1 MEASLL
7 DIMANT
13 ADNDCEE
20 RPVNRYGSPIARRSS
35 GDVGETSDILSKTK
49 LNEKSLTVIQAT
61 AIAAPKILVLMRR
74 C

>member
-20 RPVNRYGSPIARRSS
+20 RPFNRYGSPIARRSS

>member
-1 MEASLL
+1 MW
-7 DIMANT
+7 T
-13 ADNDCEE
+13 
-20 RPVNRYGSPIARRSS
+20 SS
-35 GDVGETSDILSKTK
+35 NAKVKVEGHFSKTK

>member
-20 RPVNRYGSPIARRSS
+20 RPVNRYGSPIARRSFR
-35 GDVGETSDILSKTK
+35 DVGETSQVPSSRVVRLDELLVSFGG
-49 LNEKSLTVIQAT
+49 VIV
-61 AIAAPKILVLMRR
+61 LVRYFE
-74 C
+74 